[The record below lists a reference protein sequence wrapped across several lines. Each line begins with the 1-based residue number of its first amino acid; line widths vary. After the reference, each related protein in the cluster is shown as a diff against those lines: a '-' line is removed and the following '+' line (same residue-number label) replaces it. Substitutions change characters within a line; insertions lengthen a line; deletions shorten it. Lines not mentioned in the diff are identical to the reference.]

1 MHRSWLKAGSQ
12 KELGIVKD
20 LGVCV
25 GGGGEG
31 RREIWNG
38 TGDGV
43 LAKNWQV
50 R

>member
-20 LGVCV
+20 LG
-25 GGGGEG
+25 GMWGEG
-31 RREIWNG
+31 RRKTGNG

-43 LAKNWQV
+43 LEKNWQV